1 MKHIARAHRHYPAQV
16 LDAKTHEGLRSKW
29 PGFNAKAHR
38 NGRSVPTGCCKTVEY
53 GFLGG
58 GFIQMKRLRIK
69 LRRKPLYI
77 FRGDRNLAGFETHPQ
92 RQVVEPLDHFC
103 FASSELR

>member
-1 MKHIARAHRHYPAQV
+1 MA
-16 LDAKTHEGLRSKW
+16 GLQRKGASKW
-29 PGFNAKAHR
+29 PQCAN
-38 NGRSVPTGCCKTVEY
+38 RSCKTFEY

-58 GFIQMKRLRIK
+58 GFIQMKRLRIE
-69 LRRKPLYI
+69 LRSKPLYI
-77 FRGDRNLAGFETHPQ
+77 FRRDRNLAGFETHPQ